1 MAARVLLG
9 ENASGEYGL
18 FISRPGDSVLSPTV
32 PLLFASTVNT
42 WSGQVY
48 AGGQASSTT
57 GINWSATKGSI
68 SIASTN
74 IIPLVIAVD
83 DQIGKYRAIGPSSYT
98 GFDVRDLSNQSTFE
112 TTTTNLNPVRFIT
125 LNPNS
130 TIVTESMGTS
140 RTSTN
145 LKFYVMKMPCA
156 YGYMSSTYMSP

>member
-9 ENASGEYGL
+9 ENQSGLYGL
-18 FISRPGDSVLSPTV
+18 FISRPGDNVLSPSN
-32 PLLFASTVNT
+32 PLLFSSEVTN

-68 SIASTN
+68 SVASTN
-74 IIPLVIAVD
+74 IIPLVISVD
-83 DQIGKYRAIGPSSYT
+83 DQIGKYRAVGPSSYI
-98 GFDVRDLSNQSTFE
+98 GFDTRDLSNQSTFE
-112 TTTTNLNPVRFIT
+112 TTTTNINPVRFIT

-145 LKFYVMKMPCA
+145 LKFFVLKMPCA
-156 YGYMSSTYMSP
+156 YGYMSSTYMAP